1 MATVEET
8 ASFKLAIQIEQVES
22 SLVAV
27 VIRTISPDQFVAAPM
42 VQHAEHEPD

>member
-8 ASFKLAIQIEQVES
+8 ASFKLAIQTEQVES

-27 VIRTISPDQFVAAPM
+27 VIRAISPDQFVATPM